1 MSDLIERLRK
11 TAAARAK
18 ATAHDD
24 PNNYLLVV
32 ARLSREDADL
42 MAEAAA
48 EIERLRDALVNYR
61 STLCEG
67 FCGEDQ
73 WSDEGHHH
81 PDLQRDCGGCLAAS
95 VLLKTA
101 ALAQT
106 PTDPGDG
113 WTWNERLG
121 WIGPDGKPAD
131 PRRRG

>member
-48 EIERLRDALVNYR
+48 EIERLRDALAPLRYLKRAMKSAGFISRIPHR
-61 STLCEG
+61 S
-67 FCGEDQ
+67 D
-73 WSDEGHHH
+73 
-81 PDLQRDCGGCLAAS
+81 
-95 VLLKTA
+95 
-101 ALAQT
+101 
-106 PTDPGDG
+106 
-113 WTWNERLG
+113 
-121 WIGPDGKPAD
+121 
-131 PRRRG
+131 

>member
-48 EIERLRDALVNYR
+48 EIARLREALEPFAEAAEECDEYGFDDSNQAPVDAGQCR
-61 STLCEG
+61 EA
-67 FCGEDQ
+67 
-73 WSDEGHHH
+73 
-81 PDLQRDCGGCLAAS
+81 R
-95 VLLKTA
+95 A
-101 ALAQT
+101 ALSSPHAAK
-106 PTDPGDG
+106 GEAG
-113 WTWNERLG
+113 
-121 WIGPDGKPAD
+121 
-131 PRRRG
+131 